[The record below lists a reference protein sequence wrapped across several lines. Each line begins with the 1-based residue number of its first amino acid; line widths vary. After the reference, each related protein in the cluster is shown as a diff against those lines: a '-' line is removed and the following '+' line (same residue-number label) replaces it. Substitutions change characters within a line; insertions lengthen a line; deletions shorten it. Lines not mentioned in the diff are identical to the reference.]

1 MGNDKNNQRF
11 KLHLLSPSL
20 LELESASLMNTGI
33 FWTSQHC
40 QTNSPHYPPLQ
51 FLPALAQLYH
61 GAFLFELHFKY

>member
-1 MGNDKNNQRF
+1 
-11 KLHLLSPSL
+11 
-20 LELESASLMNTGI
+20 MNTGI